1 MNIEDIAKHY
11 IAAPAYEVPSEVVRD
26 FQQFVVDLAQVELSG
41 MDCQFV
47 DFQPYLKGTE
57 LCLQDIYADVNQ
69 GRLLISR
76 QFNESDLLNPEV
88 NLIFRCIH
96 DLHHVKLNL
105 DFSWQGECA
114 SARHIMSFTDNFL
127 FQQLLF
133 SEILGQ
139 SAVCLHAGEFPAQK
153 VVLFEPEVLS
163 RLVKTAVA

>member
-11 IAAPAYEVPSEVVRD
+11 IAAPAYQVPSQVVRD
-26 FQQFVVDLAQVELSG
+26 FRQFVIDLAQVELQG

-47 DFQPYLKGTE
+47 DFQPYVKGTE
-57 LCLQDIYADVNQ
+57 LCLQDIYDDVNQ
-69 GRLLISR
+69 ERLLISR
-76 QFNESDLLNPEV
+76 QFNESDLLSPEV

-114 SARHIMSFTDNFL
+114 SARHIISFTDNFL

-139 SAVCLHAGEFPAQK
+139 SAVCLAQGEFPAQK

-163 RLVKTAVA
+163 RLVKTAVV

>member
-11 IAAPAYEVPSEVVRD
+11 IAAPAYQVPSQVVRD
-26 FQQFVVDLAQVELSG
+26 FQQFVIDLAQVELYG

-47 DFQPYLKGTE
+47 DFQPYLKGRE
-57 LCLQDIYADVNQ
+57 LCLQDIYADVHQ

-96 DLHHVKLNL
+96 DLHHVKLSL

-139 SAVCLHAGEFPAQK
+139 SAVCLYAGEFPAQK